1 MISHQTSVK
10 IRLPVYRYHT
20 KESDSISLFLYYALD
35 GALGWWCYAYFI
47 QPSHHNNTALAV
59 SLINVKESEEV
70 DDKKEIKEEE
80 EEDDVGRE
88 EERMATRKMRRL
100 EKHLFQISEAKE
112 LFKDKNL
119 VASLLRTMT

>member
-1 MISHQTSVK
+1 M
-10 IRLPVYRYHT
+10 
-20 KESDSISLFLYYALD
+20 
-35 GALGWWCYAYFI
+35 
-47 QPSHHNNTALAV
+47 
-59 SLINVKESEEV
+59 KESEEV

-119 VASLLRTMT
+119 VASLLRTMTWC